1 MEYDKI
7 NLGAYNLHFIK
18 TERFKT
24 TTISV
29 NFREKIEK
37 ENITKRNFL
46 FELLT
51 TTSLKYNTERL
62 LQRELENLYSL
73 SLSSSSIKFG
83 NIINNYIDIKFLN
96 NKYSDED
103 LLTNSINLLFELIF
117 NPNVDEIGFNEKVFN
132 ETKDIIA
139 ISINSLYEKPAT
151 YANIRALEVMDEND
165 PVSYNMFGYKSD
177 LDKIDRKNL
186 YEYYK
191 EVLKKDIIDIFI
203 IGDVDKNQVIDL
215 FKEKFKINTMKMDKI
230 TPYITYSSIDKC
242 ISYKESI
249 RGLKQSKLSVI
260 CKIINITDFERRY
273 VMPIYASILG
283 GSANSKLF
291 MNVREKMS
299 LAYTI
304 NASTKSPN
312 SILMIN
318 AGIDK
323 ENYEKV
329 VEIIKKEI
337 KSMKKVT
344 DEEINSA
351 KSEII
356 STLDSLF
363 DNPAGIINYYFGIE
377 VFNSD
382 DIDVKKESYMKVNK
396 KDIINF
402 SNKIKIATTY
412 MLEGGNNEE

>member
-1 MEYDKI
+1 
-7 NLGAYNLHFIK
+7 
-18 TERFKT
+18 
-24 TTISV
+24 
-29 NFREKIEK
+29 
-37 ENITKRNFL
+37 
-46 FELLT
+46 
-51 TTSLKYNTERL
+51 
-62 LQRELENLYSL
+62 
-73 SLSSSSIKFG
+73 
-83 NIINNYIDIKFLN
+83 
-96 NKYSDED
+96 
-103 LLTNSINLLFELIF
+103 
-117 NPNVDEIGFNEKVFN
+117 
-132 ETKDIIA
+132 
-139 ISINSLYEKPAT
+139 
-151 YANIRALEVMDEND
+151 
-165 PVSYNMFGYKSD
+165 
-177 LDKIDRKNL
+177 
-186 YEYYK
+186 
-191 EVLKKDIIDIFI
+191 
-203 IGDVDKNQVIDL
+203 
-215 FKEKFKINTMKMDKI
+215 
-230 TPYITYSSIDKC
+230 
-242 ISYKESI
+242 
-249 RGLKQSKLSVI
+249 
-260 CKIINITDFERRY
+260 
-273 VMPIYASILG
+273 
-283 GSANSKLF
+283 
-291 MNVREKMS
+291 MS

>member
-103 LLTNSINLLFELIF
+103 LLSNSINLLFELIF

-191 EVLKKDIIDIFI
+191 EVLKKDIIDVFI

-249 RGLKQSKLSVI
+249 RGLKQAKLSVI

-382 DIDVKKESYMKVNK
+382 NIDVKKESYMKVNK

-412 MLEGGNNEE
+412 ILEGGNNEE

>member
-1 MEYDKI
+1 
-7 NLGAYNLHFIK
+7 
-18 TERFKT
+18 
-24 TTISV
+24 
-29 NFREKIEK
+29 
-37 ENITKRNFL
+37 
-46 FELLT
+46 
-51 TTSLKYNTERL
+51 
-62 LQRELENLYSL
+62 
-73 SLSSSSIKFG
+73 
-83 NIINNYIDIKFLN
+83 
-96 NKYSDED
+96 
-103 LLTNSINLLFELIF
+103 
-117 NPNVDEIGFNEKVFN
+117 
-132 ETKDIIA
+132 
-139 ISINSLYEKPAT
+139 
-151 YANIRALEVMDEND
+151 
-165 PVSYNMFGYKSD
+165 
-177 LDKIDRKNL
+177 
-186 YEYYK
+186 
-191 EVLKKDIIDIFI
+191 
-203 IGDVDKNQVIDL
+203 
-215 FKEKFKINTMKMDKI
+215 
-230 TPYITYSSIDKC
+230 
-242 ISYKESI
+242 
-249 RGLKQSKLSVI
+249 
-260 CKIINITDFERRY
+260 
-273 VMPIYASILG
+273 MPIYAYILG

-329 VEIIKKEI
+329 VVIIKKEI